1 MEGRRQGGDADICA
15 FTVGDN
21 PSGPPGRPQRSES
34 AKTSG
39 RKFNGAGVR
48 IERMEIRI
56 LLEGDAAD
64 WWRIRL
70 EALEAEPFAFGK
82 AVEEHRATP
91 IETIARRF
99 RDPPEGGLNLGA
111 FEDGELV
118 GTVTFLPETG
128 QKARHKG
135 RIYAVYVSRPQRGK
149 GVGRALLVNLLEAVR
164 RDASLEQVLLA
175 VATCQTAARQ
185 LYRSLGFET
194 YGTEPR
200 ALKVGSTYIDEDHMI
215 LRLR

>member
-1 MEGRRQGGDADICA
+1 MILGENASGGPWRAEEK
-15 FTVGDN
+15 
-21 PSGPPGRPQRSES
+21 RKSEN
-34 AKTSG
+34 SG
-39 RKFNGAGVR
+39 RNLSGAGVR

-56 LLEGDAAD
+56 LTESDAEA

-99 RDPPEGGLNLGA
+99 RDPPEGGMNLGA

-118 GTVTFLPETG
+118 GTVTFLRETG

-200 ALKVGSTYIDEDHMI
+200 ALKVGSTYIDENQMI

>member
-1 MEGRRQGGDADICA
+1 
-15 FTVGDN
+15 
-21 PSGPPGRPQRSES
+21 
-34 AKTSG
+34 
-39 RKFNGAGVR
+39 
-48 IERMEIRI
+48 MEIRI
-56 LLEGDAAD
+56 LAENDAEA

-82 AVEEHRATP
+82 TVEEHRATP
-91 IETIARRF
+91 IETIAHRF

-111 FEDGELV
+111 FEDGGLV
-118 GTVTFLPETG
+118 GTATFLRETG
-128 QKARHKG
+128 QKERHKG
-135 RIYAVYVSRPQRGK
+135 RIYAVYVSPGQRGK
-149 GVGRALLVNLLEAVR
+149 AIGRALLSHLLEEAR

-175 VATCQTAARQ
+175 VATCQNAARQ

-200 ALKVGSTYIDEDHMI
+200 ALKAGSTYIDEDHMI